1 MLTTAIETESFLI
14 AYLPQNYVR
23 PMEMLATNIITRH
36 DGFRMCVFRDTWMS
50 QMHRRNPQSAFAAF
64 HLIQL
69 IYEMFYI
76 HAKYSSKLRH

>member
-50 QMHRRNPQSAFAAF
+50 QMHRRNPQSAFATF
-64 HLIQL
+64 HLIRL
-69 IYEMFYI
+69 IYEMFNI
-76 HAKYSSKLRH
+76 NAKSKLRH